1 MRAVVAVGGVVAALV
16 LFGACDTPS
25 VGACKG
31 ICVKRAECLADVDA
45 DQCRTAC
52 EGSEPQGDQACIDAD
67 VAFQTCLSQQACAD
81 FVESAGCEAEA
92 EALAETCR
100 LQPGP
105 D

>member
-1 MRAVVAVGGVVAALV
+1 MNVVGGVVVVAIV
-16 LFGACDTPS
+16 LLLGACDTPS

-45 DQCRTAC
+45 DTCSAAC
-52 EGSEPQGDQACIDAD
+52 ADSEPAGDQACIDAD
-67 VAFQTCLSQQACAD
+67 VAYQTCLAGQACAD
-81 FVESAGCEAEA
+81 FVESAGCEVEA

-100 LQPGP
+100 LQPTP